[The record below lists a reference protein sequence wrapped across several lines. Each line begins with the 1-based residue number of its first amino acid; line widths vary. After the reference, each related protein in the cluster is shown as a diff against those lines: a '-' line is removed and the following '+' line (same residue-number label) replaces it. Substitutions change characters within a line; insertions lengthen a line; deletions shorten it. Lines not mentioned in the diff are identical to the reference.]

1 MFQNKE
7 MIWIFLSVFLQTG
20 AQVCLKATLR
30 SGPSFIQMI
39 AMPGV
44 WGFLVLQVLGLG
56 AWIIGL
62 RGIPLGTAFAF
73 LALMYITIPV
83 SGYFFLSESLTPVAM
98 LGYAVI
104 VVGVLLVGFG
114 GVQDLG

>member
-1 MFQNKE
+1 

-30 SGPSFIQMI
+30 GSPSFVQMI
-39 AMPGV
+39 TMPGV
-44 WGFLVLQVLGLG
+44 WGFLILQVLGLG

-62 RGIPLGTAFAF
+62 RGIPLSTAFAF

-83 SGYFFLSESLTPVAM
+83 SGYFFLGESLTPLSVA
-98 LGYAVI
+98 GYAII
-104 VVGVLLVGFG
+104 VLGVLLVGFG